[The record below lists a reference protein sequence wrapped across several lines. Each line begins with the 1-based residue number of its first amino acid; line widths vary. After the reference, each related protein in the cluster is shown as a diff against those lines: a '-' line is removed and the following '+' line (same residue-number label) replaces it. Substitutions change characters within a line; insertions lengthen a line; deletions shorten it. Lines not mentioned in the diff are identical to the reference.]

1 MKLRERQ
8 MHQRR
13 NRILDAAERLIR
25 ETGGTDF
32 SVRVLAE
39 VAEVAPATPFNLFG
53 SKEGL
58 LYALLSRNLEEI
70 ISKGLDFKAKD
81 PVLRVVEA
89 ATNAVGMFASDPTFM
104 RPLYQV
110 LLGVSDLVHRP
121 QFMERSLTYWRTAI
135 EEIPPQGGL
144 KTAREREFL
153 VHAIQAQFLGLMEYW
168 VHHDLDD
175 EGFREYAIY
184 GVLISTMSLLDE
196 KGRASM
202 TPLLAKTMKRMP
214 GVRIGAG
221 RAD

>member
-8 MHQRR
+8 MHERR

-32 SVRVLAE
+32 SVRILAE

-70 ISKGLDFKAKD
+70 ISKGLDFKVKD
-81 PVLRVVEA
+81 PLMHVVEA
-89 ATNAVGMFASDPTFM
+89 AQSAVEMFASDPGFM

-110 LLGVSDLVHRP
+110 LLGVSDAVHRP
-121 QFMERSLTYWRTAI
+121 QFMTRSLSYWRTAI
-135 EEIPPQGGL
+135 AGIPPQGRL

-153 VHAIQAQFLGLMEYW
+153 VHAIQAHFLGLMEYW

-175 EGFREYAIY
+175 DGFREHAVY
-184 GVLISTMSLLDE
+184 GVLISVLSLLDE
-196 KGRASM
+196 EGRARL
-202 TPLLAKTMKRMP
+202 TPLLGKTMKRMP
-214 GVRIGAG
+214 DVKVGSAKI
-221 RAD
+221 